1 MSMFVDGVRETARD
15 CVANPAESQW
25 KLLILN
31 GQWWWPETLPNTRS
45 RTRMRTLHSPKMGIK
60 CRIFRD
66 RSRTF
71 TRSCPQ
77 RCPHRSTVAGTVGIV
92 DTALEIYHSLR
103 KRTVVSAFPIRLQ
116 PDFCSPGHRRFTG
129 AIAVRSTWQTTC
141 CFPTG
146 NMRSFLWETNR

>member
-60 CRIFRD
+60 CRI
-66 RSRTF
+66 
-71 TRSCPQ
+71 P
-77 RCPHRSTVAGTVGIV
+77 AIV
-92 DTALEIYHSLR
+92 R
-103 KRTVVSAFPIRLQ
+103 GR
-116 PDFCSPGHRRFTG
+116 SPGVAPKVAPIDQPLPISAHTLIEPQNDCNAREPIALGVGLQKWRRDSWTDLQAG
-129 AIAVRSTWQTTC
+129 MDYRRDPDASKAWRATSPRQG
-141 CFPTG
+141 FPSHQPS
-146 NMRSFLWETNR
+146 RHD

>member
-60 CRIFRD
+60 CRIFCD

-71 TRSCPQ
+71 ARSCPQ
-77 RCPHRSTVAGTVGIV
+77 SCPHRSTVAYFGPCCLDGTSKK
-92 DTALEIYHSLR
+92 TATRGSRLRSELDFRGGAEIHGR
-103 KRTVVSAFPIRLQ
+103 
-116 PDFCSPGHRRFTG
+116 
-129 AIAVRSTWQTTC
+129 
-141 CFPTG
+141 
-146 NMRSFLWETNR
+146 